1 MNSTNFMFTN
11 LCKKIGITISMS
23 RRGSSPDNGH
33 TDSWFKTFKIDFFET
48 LKRIFRNKEYVYWM
62 VSEYLKFYNEIRSQS
77 KLKGLSSVEHRI
89 TQS

>member
-1 MNSTNFMFTN
+1 
-11 LCKKIGITISMS
+11 
-23 RRGSSPDNGH
+23 
-33 TDSWFKTFKIDFFET
+33 
-48 LKRIFRNKEYVYWM
+48 M